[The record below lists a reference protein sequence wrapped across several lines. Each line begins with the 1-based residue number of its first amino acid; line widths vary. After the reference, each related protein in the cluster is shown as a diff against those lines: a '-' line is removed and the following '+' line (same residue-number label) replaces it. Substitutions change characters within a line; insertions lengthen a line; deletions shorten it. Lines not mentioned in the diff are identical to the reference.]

1 MEKSF
6 TKDGARWFTCRR
18 CGLRNCENIYR
29 WKKKPQPSYPCLYHG
44 GSYSQGQ
51 NRGPFYVDCDST
63 SSSGGDIGCR
73 LQERPPKAA

>member
-29 WKKKPQPSYPCLYHG
+29 WKKKPQPMKNICTLCIEKEELAHKEA
-44 GSYSQGQ
+44 
-51 NRGPFYVDCDST
+51 R
-63 SSSGGDIGCR
+63 
-73 LQERPPKAA
+73 E

>member
-29 WKKKPQPSYPCLYHG
+29 WKKKPQPMKNICTLCIEKEELAHKEA
-44 GSYSQGQ
+44 
-51 NRGPFYVDCDST
+51 
-63 SSSGGDIGCR
+63 
-73 LQERPPKAA
+73 QERVHYSTFQYPF

>member
-29 WKKKPQPSYPCLYHG
+29 WKKKPQPMKNICTLCIKKRNWHTKKLGNEFITVHSNIHFN
-44 GSYSQGQ
+44 S
-51 NRGPFYVDCDST
+51 
-63 SSSGGDIGCR
+63 
-73 LQERPPKAA
+73 

>member
-29 WKKKPQPSYPCLYHG
+29 WKKKLQPMKNICTLCIEKEELAHKEA
-44 GSYSQGQ
+44 
-51 NRGPFYVDCDST
+51 
-63 SSSGGDIGCR
+63 
-73 LQERPPKAA
+73 QERVHYSPFQYPF

>member
-29 WKKKPQPSYPCLYHG
+29 WKKKPQPMK
-44 GSYSQGQ
+44 
-51 NRGPFYVDCDST
+51 T
-63 SSSGGDIGCR
+63 SAPSALKKRNWHTKKLGNEFITVHSNIHFNS
-73 LQERPPKAA
+73 